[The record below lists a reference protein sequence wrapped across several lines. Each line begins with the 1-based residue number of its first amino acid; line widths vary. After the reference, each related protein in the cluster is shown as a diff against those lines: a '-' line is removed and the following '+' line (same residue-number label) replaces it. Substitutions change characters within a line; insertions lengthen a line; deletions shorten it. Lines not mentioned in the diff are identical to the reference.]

1 MRHLLLAFLVV
12 LPLAAGC
19 VSSDARIRDEVDS
32 IAWDLRPME
41 LDPEVELRIGRSLLG
56 LAVAVARWSDDPD
69 AETAA
74 RFLDEIDAVD
84 FGIYRLEGDWR
95 HAPQTLT
102 PDGIEE
108 LRDLGWRP
116 VVRTRDRR
124 DGDRFVLYRSDG
136 DLDQVLVV
144 GSEDEDLVVLRL
156 EGHLGGILD
165 NAIRREDDL
174 VMVAREV
181 HGDL

>member
-1 MRHLLLAFLVV
+1 MRHLLFAVLAL

-19 VSSDARIRDEVDS
+19 VFTDARIHDEVDS

-41 LDPEVELRIGRSLLG
+41 LDPQAELRIGRGLLS
-56 LAVAVARWSDDPD
+56 LAVTVARWSDDPD
-69 AETAA
+69 AELAV
-74 RFLDEIDAVD
+74 RFLEDIDAVD

-116 VVRTRDRR
+116 VVRTRDRH
-124 DGDRFVLYRSDG
+124 DGDRIVLYRNDG
-136 DLDQVLVV
+136 GLDQVLVV
-144 GSEDEDLVVLRL
+144 GNEDEDLVVLRL
-156 EGHLGGILD
+156 EGRLGGILD